1 MRISRR
7 RFWNQLLIAGLAL
20 ASAVIPVAAAW
31 AEAVGYEAVMEWID
45 SDHGTAS
52 GVKPGDVMTQAD
64 LDSLRRVVPPGLVE
78 ELDFEGFE
86 AEIQETGRYLPHA
99 SYRSATLQHS
109 EQTELAADRSLLHYV
124 SGRPFSAERVAAA
137 PPEDA
142 AYMIAW
148 NQVFRWQYNGMAIEE
163 EHMAFV
169 RNGESGGRSEP
180 ALREAFQGGGHV
192 ERYLTNS
199 YQRVY
204 LNHLAHRA
212 EHEYALELDQADRLH
227 YMDYLAYLHPFEMRG
242 SAMIIERSLD
252 PQREDQVNAYLPSE
266 RKVRRLSAKERA
278 DSFQGSEFTLDDF
291 EGFNGRVL
299 AYDWIYHGRKNLL
312 YIADT
317 TAAPIVFFG
326 PNSRVPRSRWQLR
339 PCYVVEQ
346 RPHAADHPYG
356 RKLLFVDT
364 ETYNIPLAL
373 NFDHDNRLW
382 RVMYGVYE
390 WPFEGPAP
398 ADAAPADTV
407 PIWRAGVSL
416 NVQNGNATHYWS
428 NTTSIPELRRS
439 AVKRRF
445 DVSNLSGGR

>member
-1 MRISRR
+1 MKVSRR
-7 RFWNQLLIAGLAL
+7 RLWNQLLVAGLASL
-20 ASAVIPVAAAW
+20 GAAIPVAGSW
-31 AEAVGYEAVMEWID
+31 AEAVDYSAVKEWID
-45 SDHGTAS
+45 SDQPTAS
-52 GVKPGDVMTQAD
+52 GLTPGEVVTQTD
-64 LDSLRRVVPPGLVE
+64 IERLRPFVPPGFVGE
-78 ELDFEGFE
+78 FDFEGFA

-124 SGRPFSAERVAAA
+124 SGRPFPAERVEAA
-137 PPEDA
+137 PAEDA

-169 RNGESGGRSEP
+169 RNGEAGGRNEP

-212 EHEYALELDQADRLH
+212 EHGHAHELDQADRLH

-252 PQREDQVNAYLPSE
+252 PQREDQVNAYLPAE

-299 AYDWIYHGRKNLL
+299 AYDWIYHGRKSLL
-312 YIADT
+312 YVADT
-317 TAAPIVFFG
+317 TTGPIVFFG

-346 RPHAADHPYG
+346 RPRVADHPYG
-356 RKLLFVDT
+356 RKILFVDT

-390 WPFEGPAP
+390 W
-398 ADAAPADTV
+398 
-407 PIWRAGVSL
+407 
-416 NVQNGNATHYWS
+416 
-428 NTTSIPELRRS
+428 
-439 AVKRRF
+439 
-445 DVSNLSGGR
+445 